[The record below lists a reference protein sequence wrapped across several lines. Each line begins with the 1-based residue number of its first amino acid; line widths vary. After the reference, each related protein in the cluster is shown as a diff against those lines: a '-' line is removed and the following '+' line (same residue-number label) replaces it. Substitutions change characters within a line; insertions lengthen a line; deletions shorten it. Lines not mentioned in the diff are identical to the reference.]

1 MRLYVFTAT
10 KRPIDEM
17 GRIALPQELR
27 DLLKIEAGRPTDCKN
42 QQCRRDCANI
52 RFAALRILL
61 WHRELKTDR
70 QALYLRKLYGTHAL
84 HEKSVLIAN
93 AFYPLF

>member
-27 DLLKIEAGRPTDCKN
+27 DLLKLKPGDQLTVRINNAGEIVLTSDSPR
-42 QQCRRDCANI
+42 CAYCYGTEN
-52 RFAALRILL
+52 LKRI
-61 WHRELKTDR
+61 
-70 QALYLRKLYGTHAL
+70 AGAILRKLYGTHAL

>member
-27 DLLKIEAGRPTDCKN
+27 DLLKLKPGDQLTVGINNAGEIVLTSDSPRCAYCYGTENLKRIG
-42 QQCRRDCANI
+42 RRYICANCME
-52 RFAALRILL
+52 RMHYTKNPF
-61 WHRELKTDR
+61 
-70 QALYLRKLYGTHAL
+70 
-84 HEKSVLIAN
+84 
-93 AFYPLF
+93 

>member
-27 DLLKIEAGRPTDCKN
+27 DLLKLKPGINNAGEIVLTSDSPRCAYCYGTENLKRIG
-42 QQCRRDCANI
+42 RRYICANCME
-52 RFAALRILL
+52 RMHYTKNPF
-61 WHRELKTDR
+61 
-70 QALYLRKLYGTHAL
+70 
-84 HEKSVLIAN
+84 
-93 AFYPLF
+93 

>member
-27 DLLKIEAGRPTDCKN
+27 DLLKLKPGDQLTVRINNAGE
-42 QQCRRDCANI
+42 I
-52 RFAALRILL
+52 
-61 WHRELKTDR
+61 
-70 QALYLRKLYGTHAL
+70 
-84 HEKSVLIAN
+84 VLTSAHIAM
-93 AFYPLF
+93 AQRT

>member
-27 DLLKIEAGRPTDCKN
+27 DLLKLK
-42 QQCRRDCANI
+42 
-52 RFAALRILL
+52 
-61 WHRELKTDR
+61 HRELKTDR